1 MALVMFLVDMQL
13 SGGLGRMEG
22 ERNDS
27 RDEKRF
33 PRKKASQSIFIVV
46 QRFYFLECM
55 IGRIV
60 LYLNHSLSPPLP
72 LT

>member
-1 MALVMFLVDMQL
+1 MALVLFLVDMQL

-46 QRFYFLECM
+46 QHFYF
-55 IGRIV
+55 
-60 LYLNHSLSPPLP
+60 
-72 LT
+72 